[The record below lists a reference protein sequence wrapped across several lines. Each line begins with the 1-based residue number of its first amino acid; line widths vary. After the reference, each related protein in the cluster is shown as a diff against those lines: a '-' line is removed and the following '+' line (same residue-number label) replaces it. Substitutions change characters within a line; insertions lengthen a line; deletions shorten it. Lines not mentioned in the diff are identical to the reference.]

1 MATRKRP
8 AKKAKGKKVSRTV
21 TTKSI
26 FGLAAKDKGY
36 KRAKVAAK
44 KAASKA
50 SKLYKAAIKKARA
63 AKRKARR

>member
-1 MATRKRP
+1 MATKKRP

-26 FGLAAKDKGY
+26 FGIAGMDKSY

-44 KAASKA
+44 KASKKA

-63 AKRKARR
+63 AKKKARR